1 MYPIFRLSK
10 HIFIWILT
18 VEGLLWIFSSCK
30 KNDHAST
37 PVVQQVFP
45 DSAAG
50 NNVVYITGSGLSGIR
65 SIVFERGRVPAP
77 FNPTFNT
84 DHALIFRVPD
94 TALGGQQHII
104 LTNARGDSVVIP
116 FTVIALPTISSASL
130 PEFATGTQITLTG
143 NNLDD
148 VSSVIL
154 HGTNDRATIV
164 SQDRKMLVIQMPS
177 TTVSRAKLD
186 ITNSSGTITT
196 QQEFISVDN
205 AKQLFTEDFGPGI
218 YNWSWATVSVST
230 DYAVL
235 GTHSIKAVFAPGSW
249 QAISLHC
256 DPTIDASQYTYYTFW
271 IKGDPNQD
279 VQVDVRSENGGTT
292 NTVTVPAKV
301 WTYYKFKT
309 DFISGFPIERLDFQI
324 HGPNGNNSATLYVDD
339 ILLVK

>member
-1 MYPIFRLSK
+1 MQSFKLFHDKLILMAIMLSACG
-10 HIFIWILT
+10 IL
-18 VEGLLWIFSSCK
+18 FSSCK
-30 KNDHAST
+30 KNSASV

-65 SIVFERGRVPAP
+65 SIIFDKGRVPAP
-77 FNPTFNT
+77 FNPEFNT

-94 TALGGQQHII
+94 TAFGGPQQII
-104 LTNARGDSVVIP
+104 ITNAKGDSVVIP
-116 FTVIALPTISSASL
+116 FTVIALPTVTSVSL
-130 PEFATGTQITLTG
+130 PEFTTGTKITLTG

-148 VSSVIL
+148 VTQVVL
-154 HGTNDRATIV
+154 HGTNDQASIV
-164 SQDRKMLVIQMPS
+164 SQDRKTLVIQMPS
-177 TTVSRAKLD
+177 TTVSRARLD

-196 QQEFISVDN
+196 QQELISVDN
-205 AKQLFTEDFGPGI
+205 AKQLFTEDFGTGI

-235 GTHSIKAVFAPGSW
+235 GTHSIKAVFAPGGW

-292 NTVTVPAKV
+292 QTITVPANV

-324 HGPNGNNSATLYVDD
+324 HGPNGSNSATLYVDD

>member
-1 MYPIFRLSK
+1 MRRL
-10 HIFIWILT
+10 ILHPHN
-18 VEGLLWIFSSCK
+18 LLLSALLVGAMLAFSSCK
-30 KNDHAST
+30 KNLSTST
-37 PVVQQVFP
+37 PVVKQVLP

-65 SIVFERGRVPAP
+65 SIVFDKGWVPAP
-77 FNPTFNT
+77 FNPEFNT

-94 TALGGQQHII
+94 TAFGGPQHII
-104 LTNARGDSVVIP
+104 LKNAKGDSVVIP
-116 FTVIALPTISSASL
+116 FTVIALPTITSASL
-130 PEFATGTQITLTG
+130 PEFTTGTQITLTG

-148 VSSVIL
+148 VTQVVL
-154 HGTNDRATIV
+154 HGTQDQATIV
-164 SQDRKMLVIQMPS
+164 AQDRKTLVIQMPS

-218 YNWSWATVSVST
+218 YNWSWATVGIST

-235 GTHSIKAVFAPGSW
+235 GTHSLKAVFASGSW

-256 DPTIDASQYTYYTFW
+256 DPTIDASQYAYYTFW

-292 NTVTVPAKV
+292 QTITVPANV

-324 HGPNGNNSATLYVDD
+324 HGPNGSNSATLYVDD

>member
-1 MYPIFRLSK
+1 MRSFKLFHDKLILIAIMLSASG
-10 HIFIWILT
+10 IL
-18 VEGLLWIFSSCK
+18 FSSCK
-30 KNDHAST
+30 KNSAST
-37 PVVQQVFP
+37 PVVSKIFP

-65 SIVFERGRVPAP
+65 SIIFDKGRVPAP
-77 FNPTFNT
+77 FNPEFNT

-94 TALGGQQHII
+94 TAFGGPQQII
-104 LTNARGDSVVIP
+104 ITNTKGDSVVIP
-116 FTVIALPTISSASL
+116 FTVIALPTITSVSL
-130 PEFATGTQITLTG
+130 PEFTTGTKITLTG

-148 VSSVIL
+148 VTQVIL
-154 HGTNDRATIV
+154 HGTNDQATIV
-164 SQDRKMLVIQMPS
+164 SKDRKTLVIQMPS
-177 TTVSRAKLD
+177 TTVSRARLD

-196 QQEFISVDN
+196 QQELISVDN
-205 AKQLFTEDFGPGI
+205 AKQLFTEDFGTGI

-235 GTHSIKAVFAPGSW
+235 GTHAIKAVFAPGSW

-279 VQVDVRSENGGTT
+279 VQMDVRSENGGTT
-292 NTVTVPAKV
+292 QTITVPANV
-301 WTYYKFKT
+301 WTYYKLKT